1 MNVFNAE
8 NLSMSF
14 GADQIFEDVD
24 FGVDAGEKVG
34 VVGPNGVGKTTLFR
48 ILIGDF
54 VPDSG
59 RVSFQQDAR
68 VGYLPQEPEYDLSET
83 PRDIAERAL
92 RPVRDAIT
100 QFEELSRSTS
110 NASPDELERLI
121 DEQHELQQH
130 IESHGGWNW
139 QQRLEETF
147 DRLGVTE
154 VADTPL
160 GGLSGGQRRRV
171 ALARVLLESPDLLLL
186 DEPTNHLDPDMV
198 EWLENWLHG
207 YPGAV
212 LVISHDRYFLDKTA
226 NRILEVTPVGIFDY
240 PGNFAEYM
248 ERRQKRL
255 EVLERTRERREKA
268 LEDELDW
275 LERGVKARGRGS
287 KKRADEIEKAREKL
301 VDIVPE
307 EITVEM
313 SNGEPLGALI
323 LAARGLYKSYGDNQV
338 LEDVSIMVAPGDK
351 VGLVGPN
358 GCGKSTLLKVLVGEE
373 RIDAGMIETG
383 EQVQIAYL
391 SQHGLEFDSNKNVY
405 EAFSDSDY
413 VWIGDERHHKRDY
426 LGNYNFDRHDLKKKV
441 KTLSGGQRRRL
452 RIAKLMAENANVLVM
467 DEPTNDL
474 DLASLHALE
483 EALRQFEGCIITVS
497 HDRYFLNRVC
507 NAIVAFEDER
517 LERYYG
523 DYDHYRSERIERA
536 RKRSEGATIAA
547 AERSEAAR
555 DRAEARVETATASR
569 TGLSYKEKK
578 RLEALEEHL
587 ETLEDKKSAIQKE
600 LSDPQLY
607 SSRSDEVASLNK
619 ELHALE
625 DELESTWDE
634 WAQLE
639 SRRDD

>member
-24 FGVDAGEKVG
+24 FGVDSGEKVG
-34 VVGPNGVGKTTLFR
+34 VVGPNGVGKTTLFK
-48 ILIGDF
+48 ILIGTF

-59 RVSFQQDAR
+59 RVSFQQGAR
-68 VGYLPQEPEYDLSET
+68 VGYLPQEPEYDYSQT
-83 PRDIAERAL
+83 PRDIAEEAL
-92 RPVRDAIT
+92 EPVRDAISEY
-100 QFEELSRSTS
+100 EELSEATA
-110 NASPDELERLI
+110 NADPADLERLI
-121 DEQHELQQH
+121 DEQHELQQR
-130 IESHGGWNW
+130 IESLGGWEW

-147 DRLGVTE
+147 DRLGVTP
-154 VADTPL
+154 VADVSL
-160 GGLSGGQRRRV
+160 AGLSGGQRRRV

-248 ERRQKRL
+248 ERREKRL
-255 EVLERTRERREKA
+255 EVLERTKERREKA
-268 LEDELDW
+268 LEEELDW
-275 LERGVKARGRGS
+275 LDRGVKARGRGS
-287 KKRADEIEKAREKL
+287 KKRADEIKEAREKL
-301 VDIVPE
+301 VDVAPE
-307 EITVEM
+307 EITVAM
-313 SNGEPLGALI
+313 SNGPPLGALI
-323 LAARGLYKSYGDNQV
+323 VAARGIYKSFGDNDV

-358 GCGKSTLLKVLVGEE
+358 GCGKSTLLKLMVGEE
-373 RIDAGMIETG
+373 RIDAGMIEIG
-383 EQVQIAYL
+383 EQVKLGYL
-391 SQHGLEFDSNKNVY
+391 SQHGLEFDPNENVY

-452 RIAKLMAENANVLVM
+452 RIAKLMAKNANVLVM

-483 EALRQFEGCIITVS
+483 EALREFEGCIITVS
-497 HDRYFLNRVC
+497 HDRYFLNRIC
-507 NAIVAFEDER
+507 NSIIAFEDDR

-523 DYDHYRSERIERA
+523 DYDFYRSERIERTRQRQA
-536 RKRSEGATIAA
+536 GSAMAETDRSD
-547 AERSEAAR
+547 AAR
-555 DRAEARVETATASR
+555 DRAEARVEHATASR
-569 TGLSYKEKK
+569 RGLSYKEKK
-578 RLEALEEHL
+578 RLEALEEEL
-587 ETLEDKKSAIQKE
+587 EALEGKKEELQAE
-600 LSDPQLY
+600 LSDPDLY
-607 SSRSDEVASLNK
+607 SSRSDEVADLNK
-619 ELHALE
+619 QLHALE
-625 DELESTWDE
+625 DQLEATWDE
-634 WAQLE
+634 WAKLE
-639 SRRDD
+639 ARRDD